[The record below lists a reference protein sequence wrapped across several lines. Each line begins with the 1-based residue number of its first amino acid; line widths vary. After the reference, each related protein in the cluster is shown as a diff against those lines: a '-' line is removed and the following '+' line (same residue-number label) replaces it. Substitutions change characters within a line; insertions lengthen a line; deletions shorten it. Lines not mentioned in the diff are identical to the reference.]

1 MPSYV
6 LPGLL
11 ASICAMIA
19 LSASA
24 AEPFTAGE
32 RRLATTSPT
41 AAARHHGDATLRLI
55 VWYPA
60 SVPEAQVTTG
70 PPASPIFIA
79 GAVAKDAPFADAA
92 RHPLVLLSHGFG
104 GSARQMTWL
113 GAALARHG
121 YVAVAVDHPG
131 ANSIDGVSD
140 AGAYAPWAQATDLRA
155 ALDFVLNQ
163 PELAQH
169 IDSDRVGVAGFA
181 LGGYASLLAVG
192 ARSDFSRFADFCEGR
207 DRDAMCDKH
216 LEYPLD
222 YHRRAEVLARP
233 GLEVLAAEES
243 SDLSDPRIKALF
255 LIAPAFVEALD
266 PASLSRIR
274 APVGIVLGAADPI
287 APPATNGQLA
297 ARLIPGAKVS
307 VLPGVGH
314 YDFLSECGPG
324 GFKVVAPLCVDGAG
338 AGATRAQT
346 HAVTKAAG
354 IAFFDTALGGG

>member
-1 MPSYV
+1 MPSCV

-11 ASICAMIA
+11 ASICATIA

-41 AAARHHGDATLRLI
+41 AAARHNGDAALRLI

-60 SVPEAQVTTG
+60 SEPEAQVAVG
-70 PPASPIFIA
+70 PPGSPIFIA

-155 ALDFVLNQ
+155 ALDFALNR

-169 IDSDRVGVAGFA
+169 IDSDRVSVAGFA

-192 ARSDFSRFADFCEGR
+192 ARSDFSHFVAFCEGR
-207 DRDAMCDKH
+207 DRGAMCDKH
-216 LEYPLD
+216 FECPLD

-233 GLEVLAAEES
+233 GLEALAAEES

-255 LIAPAFVEALD
+255 LIAPAFMEALD
-266 PASLSRIR
+266 PASLSRVR

-287 APPATNGQLA
+287 APPATNGRLA
-297 ARLIPGAKVS
+297 ARLIPGAKLS

-324 GFKVVAPLCVDGAG
+324 GFKAVAPLCADGT
-338 AGATRAQT
+338 GATRAQT
-346 HAVTKAAG
+346 HDVTAAAG

>member
-1 MPSYV
+1 MPSCV

-11 ASICAMIA
+11 ASICATIA

-32 RRLATTSPT
+32 RGLATTSPT
-41 AAARHHGDATLRLI
+41 AAVRNHGDATMRLI

-60 SVPEAQVTTG
+60 SAPEAQVAVG
-70 PPASPIFIA
+70 PPGSPIFIA
-79 GAVAKDAPFADAA
+79 GAVAKDAPFADMA

-140 AGAYAPWAQATDLRA
+140 AGAYAPWVQATDLRA
-155 ALDFVLNQ
+155 ALDFALNR

-169 IDSDRVGVAGFA
+169 IDAHRVGVAGFA

-192 ARSDFSRFADFCEGR
+192 ARSDFSHFLAFCEGL

-216 LEYPLD
+216 FEYPLD

-233 GLEVLAAEES
+233 GLEALAAEES
-243 SDLSDPRIKALF
+243 SDLRDPRIKALF

-266 PASLSRIR
+266 PASLSRVR

-287 APPATNGQLA
+287 APAATNGQLA
-297 ARLIPGAKVS
+297 ARLIPGVQLR
-307 VLPGVGH
+307 VLPGVAH

-324 GFKVVAPLCVDGAG
+324 GFKAVAPLCADG
-338 AGATRAQT
+338 AGATRAHT
-346 HAVTKAAG
+346 HAVTEAAG
-354 IAFFDTALGGG
+354 VAFFDAALGGG

>member
-1 MPSYV
+1 MPSCV

-11 ASICAMIA
+11 ASICATIA

-24 AEPFTAGE
+24 AERFTAGE

-60 SVPEAQVTTG
+60 SASEAQVATG
-70 PPASPIFIA
+70 SPESPIFIA
-79 GAVAKDAPFADAA
+79 GAVAKDAPFADVAP
-92 RHPLVLLSHGFG
+92 RPLVLLSHGFG

-140 AGAYAPWAQATDLRA
+140 AGAYTPWAQATDLRA
-155 ALDFVLNQ
+155 ALDFALDR

-192 ARSDFSRFADFCEGR
+192 ARSDFSHFVAFCEGLH
-207 DRDAMCDKH
+207 RDAMCDRH
-216 LEYPLD
+216 FEYPLD

-233 GLEVLAAEES
+233 GLEALAAEES
-243 SDLSDPRIKALF
+243 SNLSDPRIKALF

-266 PASLSRIR
+266 PASLSRVR

-287 APPATNGQLA
+287 APAATNGQLA
-297 ARLIPGAKVS
+297 AHLIPGAKLR

-324 GFKVVAPLCVDGAG
+324 GFEAVAPLCADG

-346 HAVTKAAG
+346 HAVTEAAG
-354 IAFFDTALGGG
+354 IAFFDIALGRR

>member
-1 MPSYV
+1 MPSWV

-11 ASICAMIA
+11 ASMCATIA

-24 AEPFTAGE
+24 AERFTAGE

-41 AAARHHGDATLRLI
+41 AAVRNHGDAAMRVI

-60 SVPEAQVTTG
+60 SAPEAQVAVG
-70 PPASPIFIA
+70 PPGSAIFIA
-79 GAVAKDAPFADAA
+79 GAVAKDAPFADRT

-121 YVAVAVDHPG
+121 YVAIAVDHPG

-140 AGAYAPWAQATDLRA
+140 AGAYAPWAQAVDLRA
-155 ALDFVLNQ
+155 ALDFALNQ
-163 PELAQH
+163 PVIAQH

-181 LGGYASLLAVG
+181 LGGYAALLTGG
-192 ARSDFSRFADFCEGR
+192 ARSDFSHFAAFCEGLG
-207 DRDAMCDKH
+207 RDAMCDKQ

-233 GLEVLAAEES
+233 GLEALAAEES
-243 SDLSDPRIKALF
+243 SNLRDPRIKALF
-255 LIAPAFVEALD
+255 LIAPAFVEALE
-266 PASLSRIR
+266 PESLSRVRTPI
-274 APVGIVLGAADPI
+274 GILLGAADSI
-287 APPATNGQLA
+287 APAATNGQLA
-297 ARLIPGAKVS
+297 ARLVPGAKLS
-307 VLPGVGH
+307 VLPGVAH

-324 GFKVVAPLCVDGAG
+324 GFKTAPRLCADG
-338 AGATRAQT
+338 AGATRAKT
-346 HAVTKAAG
+346 HAVTEAAA
-354 IAFFDTALGGG
+354 IAFFAAALGGG

>member
-1 MPSYV
+1 V
-6 LPGLL
+6 
-11 ASICAMIA
+11 A
-19 LSASA
+19 
-24 AEPFTAGE
+24 
-32 RRLATTSPT
+32 
-41 AAARHHGDATLRLI
+41 
-55 VWYPA
+55 
-60 SVPEAQVTTG
+60 TG
-70 PPASPIFIA
+70 PPGSPIFIA
-79 GAVAKDAPFADAA
+79 GSVARDAPFADAA

-163 PELAQH
+163 PELARH
-169 IDSDRVGVAGFA
+169 IDSDRVGVGGFA
-181 LGGYASLLAVG
+181 LGGYASLLTVG
-192 ARSDFSRFADFCEGR
+192 ARSDFSHFAAFCDGP
-207 DRDAMCDKH
+207 DRDAMCDTH

-233 GLEVLAAEES
+233 GLEALAAGET
-243 SDLSDPRIKALF
+243 SDFGDPRIKALF

-266 PASLSRIR
+266 PASFSRVR
-274 APVGIVLGAADPI
+274 VPVGIVLGAADPI
-287 APPATNGQLA
+287 APAATNGQLV
-297 ARLIPGAKVS
+297 ARLIPGATLR

-324 GFKVVAPLCVDGAG
+324 GFRVVAPLCVDGT
-338 AGATRAQT
+338 GATRAQT
-346 HAVTKAAG
+346 HAVTEAAG
-354 IAFFDTALGGG
+354 IAFFDAALGGY

>member
-1 MPSYV
+1 MPRRL

-11 ASICAMIA
+11 ALICAMA
-19 LSASA
+19 APCASA

-55 VWYPA
+55 IWYPA
-60 SVPEAQVTTG
+60 SEPEAQAIVG
-70 PPASPIFIA
+70 PPGSPIFVR
-79 GAVAKDAPFADAA
+79 GNVATDAPFADVV
-92 RHPLVLLSHGFG
+92 RHPLILLSHGFG

-131 ANSIDGVSD
+131 ANSNDGISD

-155 ALDFVLNQ
+155 ALDFALDQ
-163 PELAQH
+163 PELARH
-169 IDSDRVGVAGFA
+169 IDSARVGVAGFA

-192 ARSDFSRFADFCEGR
+192 ARSDFSHFAGFCEGPG
-207 DRDAMCDKH
+207 RDAMCNTH
-216 LEYPLD
+216 FEYPLD

-233 GLEVLAAEES
+233 GLEALAAGES
-243 SDLSDPRIKALF
+243 SDFGDPRMKAVF
-255 LIAPAFVEALD
+255 LVAPAFMEALD
-266 PASLSRIR
+266 PASLSRVR
-274 APVGIVLGAADPI
+274 APVGIVLGATDPI
-287 APPATNGQLA
+287 APAATNGQLA
-297 ARLIPGAKVS
+297 ARLIPGARLR

-314 YDFLSECGPG
+314 YDFLSVCGPG
-324 GFKVVAPLCVDGAG
+324 GFKEVAPLCVDGAG
-338 AGATRAQT
+338 ATRTQT
-346 HAVTKAAG
+346 HAVTEAAA

>member
-1 MPSYV
+1 MPR
-6 LPGLL
+6 LARLGLL
-11 ASICAMIA
+11 ASICATIA

-24 AEPFTAGE
+24 AEPSTAGE

-41 AAARHHGDATLRLI
+41 AAARHHGDAALRLI

-60 SVPEAQVTTG
+60 SAPAAQVAVG
-70 PPASPIFIA
+70 PPGSPTFIA
-79 GAVAKDAPFADAA
+79 GAVAKDAPFADRA

-121 YVAVAVDHPG
+121 YVAIAVDHPG

-155 ALDFVLNQ
+155 ALDFALSQ

-192 ARSDFSRFADFCEGR
+192 ARSDFSHFVAFCEGR

-216 LEYPLD
+216 FEYPLD

-243 SDLSDPRIKALF
+243 SDFSDPRIKALL

-266 PASLSRIR
+266 PASLSRVR

-287 APPATNGQLA
+287 APAATNGQLA
-297 ARLIPGAKVS
+297 ARLIPGAKLR

-324 GFKVVAPLCVDGAG
+324 GFKVVAPLCADG

-346 HAVTKAAG
+346 HAVTEAVG
-354 IAFFDTALGGG
+354 IAFFDAALSGR

>member
-1 MPSYV
+1 MPSLV
-6 LPGLL
+6 LPALL
-11 ASICAMIA
+11 ASICATIA

-41 AAARHHGDATLRLI
+41 AAARHNGDATLRLI

-60 SVPEAQVTTG
+60 SAPEVQVATGSPEA
-70 PPASPIFIA
+70 PIFIA
-79 GAVAKDAPFADAA
+79 GAVAKDAPFADVA
-92 RHPLVLLSHGFG
+92 RHPLILLSHGFG

-140 AGAYAPWAQATDLRA
+140 AGAYAPWAQATDLSA
-155 ALDFVLNQ
+155 ALDFALSQ

-169 IDSDRVGVAGFA
+169 VDRNRVGVAGFA
-181 LGGYASLLAVG
+181 LGGYAALLAVG
-192 ARSDFSRFADFCEGR
+192 AHSDFGHFAAFCEGP

-233 GLEVLAAEES
+233 GLEALAAEES
-243 SDLSDPRIKALF
+243 SDLGDPRIKALF
-255 LIAPAFVEALD
+255 LIAPAFVKALD
-266 PASLSRIR
+266 PVSLSRIR
-274 APVGIVLGAADPI
+274 APVSIVLGAADPI

-297 ARLIPGAKVS
+297 ARLIPRAKLR

-324 GFKVVAPLCVDGAG
+324 GFKVVAPLCADG
-338 AGATRAQT
+338 AGATRALT
-346 HAVTKAAG
+346 HAVTEATG
-354 IAFFDTALGGG
+354 IAFFDAALGG

>member
-1 MPSYV
+1 MRSFV
-6 LPGLL
+6 FPGLL
-11 ASICAMIA
+11 ASICATIA

-41 AAARHHGDATLRLI
+41 AAARHHGDAAMRLI

-60 SVPEAQVTTG
+60 STPEAQVATG
-70 PPASPIFIA
+70 PPGSPIFIA
-79 GAVAKDAPFADAA
+79 GAVAKDAPFAGMG

-155 ALDFVLNQ
+155 ALDFVLDQ
-163 PELAQH
+163 PELARH
-169 IDSDRVGVAGFA
+169 IDRDRIGAAGFA
-181 LGGYASLLAVG
+181 LGGYVSLLTVG
-192 ARSDFSRFADFCEGR
+192 ARSDFRHFADFCEGA

-233 GLEVLAAEES
+233 GLEGLAAAES
-243 SDLSDPRIKALF
+243 FNLGDPRIKAVF
-255 LIAPAFVEALD
+255 LIAPAFVKALD

-287 APPATNGQLA
+287 APPATNGDLA
-297 ARLIPGAKVS
+297 ARLIPGANVS

-338 AGATRAQT
+338 ATRAQT
-346 HAVTKAAG
+346 HAVTEAAG
-354 IAFFDTALGGG
+354 VAFFDTALGGH

>member
-1 MPSYV
+1 
-6 LPGLL
+6 
-11 ASICAMIA
+11 MIA
-19 LSASA
+19 SSVSA
-24 AEPFTAGE
+24 AELFTAGE

-41 AAARHHGDATLRLI
+41 AAARHHGDAALRLI

-60 SVPEAQVTTG
+60 SEPEAQVAVG
-70 PPASPIFIA
+70 PPGSAIFIA
-79 GAVAKDAPFADAA
+79 GTVAKDAPFADVA
-92 RHPLVLLSHGFG
+92 RHPLILLSHGFG

-155 ALDFVLNQ
+155 ALDFALDQ
-163 PELAQH
+163 PELAKH
-169 IDSDRVGVAGFA
+169 IDSDRVGAAGFA
-181 LGGYASLLAVG
+181 LGGYASLLAAG
-192 ARSDFSRFADFCEGR
+192 ARSDFSHFVKFCEGL

-216 LEYPLD
+216 FEYPLD

-233 GLEVLAAEES
+233 GLEALAAGES
-243 SDLSDPRIKALF
+243 SDVRDARIKALF

-266 PASLSRIR
+266 PASLSRVR

-287 APPATNGQLA
+287 APAATNGQLA
-297 ARLIPGAKVS
+297 ARLIPGAELR

-314 YDFLSECGPG
+314 YDFLSECGPR
-324 GFKVVAPLCVDGAG
+324 GFRAVAPLCADG

-346 HAVTKAAG
+346 HAVTEAAG
-354 IAFFDTALGGG
+354 IAFFDRALGGS

>member
-1 MPSYV
+1 M
-6 LPGLL
+6 
-11 ASICAMIA
+11 
-19 LSASA
+19 
-24 AEPFTAGE
+24 
-32 RRLATTSPT
+32 ATTSPT

-60 SVPEAQVTTG
+60 SAPEARVATG
-70 PPASPIFIA
+70 SAESPIFIA
-79 GAVAKDAPFADAA
+79 GAVAKDAPFADVA

-131 ANSIDGVSD
+131 ANSIDSVSD
-140 AGAYAPWAQATDLRA
+140 AGAYAPWVQATDLRA
-155 ALDFVLNQ
+155 ALDFALNQ

-181 LGGYASLLAVG
+181 LGGYAALLAVG
-192 ARSDFSRFADFCEGR
+192 ARSDFSHFVAFCESL

-216 LEYPLD
+216 FEYPLD

-233 GLEVLAAEES
+233 GLEALAAEES
-243 SDLSDPRIKALF
+243 SDLRDPRIKALF
-255 LIAPAFVEALD
+255 LIAPAFVKGLA
-266 PASLSRIR
+266 PASLSRVR

-287 APPATNGQLA
+287 APAVTNGQLA
-297 ARLIPGAKVS
+297 ARLIPGAKLR

-324 GFKVVAPLCVDGAG
+324 GFKVVAPLCVDGS
-338 AGATRAQT
+338 GATRAQT
-346 HAVTKAAG
+346 HAVTEAVG
-354 IAFFDTALGGG
+354 IAFFDTALGGR